1 MTAGETLPDSVEAM
15 LDSGYDRLVETGAR
29 RHWLAI
35 DIAICVALFAFSLPV
50 TMQADAPDG
59 AGAGTVLDSLL
70 LPAVLLPVLL
80 RRRDPFAAAVLLA
93 VGCVV
98 SGIPTFDQFRLAAV
112 VPAGMLILYSLA
124 TRTDRTKAVRGLVL
138 VLAGMVFIGFTDVVL
153 TDNGGPLGFVVF
165 SFPLCI
171 GVWVAGRVV
180 RSREQV
186 ADELAEKSRLLERR
200 REETAALAVE
210 VERTRLA
217 SELDAATRARV
228 RELIE
233 LAAGAERSDG
243 TDSTRLRETFA
254 RIEKIGRESLN
265 ELRGLLGVL
274 RSDERGKAPRPTL
287 AELDTLLAEARAGGR
302 LVEFEVE
309 GERRPL
315 PSGVELALYRAVQHA
330 LVAIR
335 GDDHEPATV
344 QLRYLP
350 AAVDLEI
357 RGVPIEGSGA
367 VAALAAA
374 RERVTAHGGTF
385 ASHSDLPARR
395 VLRAHLP
402 VVMGSG

>member
-1 MTAGETLPDSVEAM
+1 MTADETLPDSVEPM
-15 LDSGYDRLVETGAR
+15 LDSGYDRPVETGAR
-29 RHWLAI
+29 RRWLAI

-70 LPAVLLPVLL
+70 LPAVILPILL
-80 RRRDPFAAAVLLA
+80 RRRNPFAAAVLLA

-124 TRTDRTKAVRGLVL
+124 TRTDRTEAVRGLVL

-153 TDNGGPLGFVVF
+153 TDNGGPAGFVVF

-186 ADELAEKSRLLERR
+186 AEELAEKSRLLERR

-254 RIEKIGRESLN
+254 RIERIGRESLN

-302 LVEFEVE
+302 LVDFEVE

-335 GDDHEPATV
+335 GDEHEPATV